1 MAAKRDYY
9 EVLGVGKSAS
19 EDDLKKAYRKLAK
32 QYHPDANP
40 GNKEA
45 EAKFKELSEAY
56 GILSDAQ
63 KKAAYDQFGHAAF
76 DQSAGGGGYGGGMNF
91 DMGDIFES
99 FFGDGF
105 GDIFGSGG
113 GRRRGGPRR
122 GADIHTSI
130 NVKFEE
136 AAFGVEREIQINA
149 NETCETCHGSG
160 AKQGTTA
167 ESCKQCGGSGQRRVA
182 QQTMFGTMTSVRTCE
197 ICSGQGKVIK
207 DPCQTCRGEGRV
219 RKPKKI
225 KVMVPKGIEN
235 GQSIRL
241 SGKGEAGEKGGPMGD
256 LLITVYV
263 QGHKLFTRPQ
273 GSVNLL
279 LEMPIT
285 FTIAAL
291 GGEITIPTL
300 DGEEKYTIKPGTQP
314 GTKIMLRGKGVPNVK
329 NNRVIGDL
337 IVTLNVT
344 IPTSMSDRQRQ
355 LLKDFAEDD
364 GEEYKDDKKGFFDK
378 FRGK

>member
-1 MAAKRDYY
+1 MATKRDYY
-9 EVLGVGKSAS
+9 EILGVNKNAS
-19 EDDLKKAYRKLAK
+19 DDDLKKAYRKLAK
-32 QYHPDANP
+32 ACHPDANP

-45 EAKFKELSEAY
+45 EARFKELSEAY
-56 GILSDAQ
+56 SVLSDAQ

-76 DQSAGGGGYGGGMNF
+76 DQSSGGGGGFSGGMNF
-91 DMGDIFES
+91 DMGDIFAS

-105 GDIFGSGG
+105 GDIFGGT
-113 GRRRGGPRR
+113 RRRGGPRR

-136 AAFGVEREIQINA
+136 AAVGVEREIQINA
-149 NETCETCHGSG
+149 NETCETCRGSG

-167 ESCKQCGGSGQRRVA
+167 ENCKHCGGSGQKRVA

-197 ICSGQGKVIK
+197 ICRGEGKIIK
-207 DPCQTCRGEGRV
+207 DLCSTCRGAGRV
-219 RKPKKI
+219 QKSKKI
-225 KVMVPKGIEN
+225 KVTVPKGIEN
-235 GQSIRL
+235 GQSIRI
-241 SGKGEAGEKGGPMGD
+241 SGKGEAGEKGGQMGD

-263 QGHKLFTRPQ
+263 GPHKLFIRPQ

-285 FTIAAL
+285 MTIASL

-300 DGEEKYTIKPGTQP
+300 DGQEKYTVKPGTQP
-314 GTKIMLRGKGVPNVK
+314 GTKISLRGKGVPNVK
-329 NNRVIGDL
+329 NNRIVGDL
-337 IVTLNVT
+337 IVTLNVV
-344 IPTSMSDRQRQ
+344 IPTGLTERQRQ
-355 LLKDFAEDD
+355 LLREFAEDVGD
-364 GEEYKDDKKGFFDK
+364 DYKDDKKGFFDK